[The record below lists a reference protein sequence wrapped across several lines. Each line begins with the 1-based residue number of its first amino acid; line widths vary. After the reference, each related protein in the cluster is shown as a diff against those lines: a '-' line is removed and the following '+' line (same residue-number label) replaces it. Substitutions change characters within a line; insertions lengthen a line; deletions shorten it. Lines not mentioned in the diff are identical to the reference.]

1 MNIAT
6 LHMIFNICLGVGFV
20 LPILSI
26 LTGWFGDFFNIDVD
40 VDVDAGFDVSA
51 DTGMGGPEF
60 GGVIPFN
67 MMCFCLL
74 LIVFGAF
81 GKACAGRM
89 TSWGVTAALLAGILA
104 VAVFFYWLLYTLVIK
119 KLKSSDSQALS
130 YDDFAGR
137 RGEVTLPIR
146 EDRVGMI
153 SVKDSTGSYISFRA
167 KIDPGLRDFI
177 GDAIPQ
183 GETVLVTEVN
193 AREKFCYVSP
203 LLGDV
208 AARKI

>member
-6 LHMIFNICLGVGFV
+6 LHTIFNICLGVGFV

-26 LTGWFGDFFNIDVD
+26 LTGWFGDFFNVDFDVD
-40 VDVDAGFDVSA
+40 VDVSADAGLD
-51 DTGMGGPEF
+51 GPEF
-60 GGVIPFN
+60 GGVVPFN

-81 GKACAGRM
+81 GKACARWM
-89 TSWGVTAALLAGILA
+89 TSLGVTAALLLGILA

-146 EDRVGMI
+146 DGQIGMI

-167 KIDPGLRDFI
+167 KIDPGLQDFI
-177 GDAIPQ
+177 GDAIPH

-193 AREKFCYVSP
+193 AREKLCYVSP
-203 LLGDV
+203 LLEQIS
-208 AARKI
+208 ARKI